1 MSFTSPSISKKRPKN
16 VNSNNNNL
24 NLNSSVNMNSS
35 PSKKRRSNI
44 LSLNESFKA
53 YLFTIIPLLNE
64 NLLKLIITYSNSQ
77 NEFEKK
83 ESLRNITKKLR
94 LAHKL
99 GNLDPFNNALNK
111 AYKQNNKYIKSYVFR
126 ANGLIEGI
134 IHTALCYLTRD
145 LDKHISS
152 INIIQKLNNRLHE
165 TMNIA
170 PGLSLEEYT
179 MNLFNSDADNK
190 EELMIYVLIKIAQ
203 NLLELQN
210 RCGFIHGDLNEQNI
224 FINKFDGSIL
234 FIDFGMSTCR
244 IPTSNGRYFI
254 LSMPVSENLSYKH
267 TLDINEDVRLKSIDL
282 FYLVEKLSRFRKDS
296 FENYKQFISIINE
309 IKGNMKVNSSK
320 ELFEFVYT
328 DSFLGNPIVKNF
340 YPENFINNLGTLLAG
355 NPGSPATPPI

>member
-1 MSFTSPSISKKRPKN
+1 MSFTSPSIFKKRPKN
-16 VNSNNNNL
+16 VNSNNNLNL
-24 NLNSSVNMNSS
+24 NLNLNSNSSVNMNSS

-53 YLFTIIPLLNE
+53 YLFTIIPVLNE
-64 NLLKLIITYSNSQ
+64 KLLKLIINYSNLQ

-83 ESLRNITKKLR
+83 ESLRNITKELR
-94 LAHKL
+94 IEVE
-99 GNLDPFNNALNK
+99 NLDPFNNLTNET
-111 AYKQNNKYIKSYVFR
+111 YKQNNKYIKSYVFR

-145 LDKHISS
+145 LDKHIPS

-170 PGLSLEEYT
+170 PGLSLEEYIIH
-179 MNLFNSDADNK
+179 LFNSDDDNK
-190 EELMIYVLIKIAQ
+190 KELMIYILQKIAQ

-296 FENYKQFISIINE
+296 FKNYEQFISIINE

-320 ELFEFVYT
+320 ELFEFIYT
-328 DSFLGNPIVKNF
+328 NRFLDNPIVKNF
-340 YPENFINNLGTLLAG
+340 YPENFINNLGTLLHKL
-355 NPGSPATPPI
+355 N